1 MPNGRRYE
9 DQNHCAAD
17 CEWIDDK
24 HRFYEMHPQ
33 HEIDLRLPPARGDD
47 DGPGKQPPSNEPSAS
62 PVLFGLR

>member
-9 DQNHCAAD
+9 DQNHYAAD

-33 HEIDLRLPPARGDD
+33 HEID
-47 DGPGKQPPSNEPSAS
+47 
-62 PVLFGLR
+62 